1 MWVAV
6 ETGDVGVEFIAGL
19 SPTCTSRASWT
30 TKRTITVKHVKNLE
44 HRIHHTP
51 TNKCK
56 SYIDVQMCADH
67 SLQWFTFELNDTNNR
82 PSTSSSSGCIATV
95 NDGLWAT
102 LGETSESFHSLPLE
116 FPQRLFTLLL
126 FLRYLGDDPGE
137 DAEGVELADNAEGVP
152 PDSCWAF
159 GVMLTGWI
167 SSLGSILWLS
177 STSTRSPRAWLPLIQ
192 GTYSLSFLEFADIM
206 GFRTSLVGLGAETGT
221 VRSFGLLVE
230 KKKKK
235 EVMHVYQNDKSC
247 NDILVMFW

>member
-1 MWVAV
+1 
-6 ETGDVGVEFIAGL
+6 
-19 SPTCTSRASWT
+19 
-30 TKRTITVKHVKNLE
+30 
-44 HRIHHTP
+44 
-51 TNKCK
+51 
-56 SYIDVQMCADH
+56 MCADQ
-67 SLQWFTFELNDTNNR
+67 SLQLFTFELNDTNNR

-102 LGETSESFHSLPLE
+102 LGEAVESFHSLPLE

-137 DAEGVELADNAEGVP
+137 DTEGVELADNAEGVP

-167 SSLGSILWLS
+167 SSLGSTLGLS

-192 GTYSLSFLEFADIM
+192 GTYSLFLLEFVDIM

-230 KKKKK
+230 KKKKRLSMYIIMTK
-235 EVMHVYQNDKSC
+235 AAM
-247 NDILVMFW
+247 IFWIFMCW